1 MTVDEKPKAGDN
13 EISLEARIIPK
24 IINVAVLAVK
34 PHVEKKV
41 AIYELV
47 DLCKNLTCELD
58 AQRLL
63 LHLPAK
69 VVVPSHKL
77 GRLKRSFETQE
88 YFHYERVM
96 GNGRTVWVTVRGALT
111 DPGELF
117 AYAYVILDLWAKE
130 FTDAEIKLS
139 DGSAITFDHRP

>member
-1 MTVDEKPKAGDN
+1 MTVDEKLKDAHK
-13 EISLEARIIPK
+13 EATLGVIPK

-34 PHVEKKV
+34 PHVAKKD
-41 AIYELV
+41 AINELMY
-47 DLCKNLTCELD
+47 LCQNVTCELD
-58 AQRLL
+58 AQRMLL
-63 LHLPAK
+63 SLPAK
-69 VVVPSHKL
+69 VEILSWKL

-96 GNGRTVWVTVRGALT
+96 GNGRTVWVTVKDALA

-117 AYAYVILDLWAKE
+117 ARAYVILDLWAKE
-130 FTDAEIKLS
+130 FTNAEIKFT